1 MDRILYIN
9 GYRGGRI
16 KMPLLTPG
24 NSKLGRKIL
33 SFSLPAKKTCKPSKW
48 CQEKCYACKGLFLA
62 FQDRIS
68 KCYERNYQASL
79 SDTFIEEINNELAKK
94 RNPSYIRIH
103 ASGDFYSQEYIKK
116 WIEIARNNP
125 RHNFLAFTKRMD
137 LEKELIELALSG
149 NVAIYQSIDESITY
163 RSKYFRKA
171 AIDGYGTD
179 INPRTFIKCSGSCS
193 DCLMCWK
200 NTNNIMLKEH

>member
-1 MDRILYIN
+1 
-9 GYRGGRI
+9 
-16 KMPLLTPG
+16 MPSLLTPG

-33 SFSLPAKKTCKPSKW
+33 SFSLPAVKTCKPSRW
-48 CQEKCYACKGLFLA
+48 CIKNCYACKGFFKVFA
-62 FQDRIS
+62 D
-68 KCYERNYQASL
+68 KVNMCYEKNYQASL
-79 SDTFIEEINNELAKK
+79 SDTFIEELNNELAKK

-103 ASGDFYSQEYIKK
+103 VSGDFYSKEYIKK
-116 WIEIARNNP
+116 WVEIVKANP
-125 RHNFLAFTKRMD
+125 RHRFLAFTKRMD
-137 LEKELIELALSG
+137 FEKELIELAVLP
-149 NVAIYQSIDESITY
+149 NVAVYQSIDESITY

-193 DCLMCWK
+193 DCLICWK

>member
-1 MDRILYIN
+1 MS
-9 GYRGGRI
+9 
-16 KMPLLTPG
+16 LLTPG
-24 NSKLGRKIL
+24 NSKLGRSIL

-48 CQEKCYACKGLFLA
+48 CQEKCYACKGLFKA
-62 FQDRIS
+62 FEKNII

-116 WIEIARNNP
+116 WVEIASHNP
-125 RHNFLAFTKRMD
+125 RHRFLAFTKRMD
-137 LEKELIELALSG
+137 FEKELIELAVLP
-149 NVAIYQSIDESITY
+149 NVAVYQSIDSTIEY
-163 RSKYFRKA
+163 RSKYLRKA
-171 AIDGYGTD
+171 VIDDYGYD

-193 DCLMCWK
+193 DCLICWK
-200 NTNNIMLKEH
+200 NTNNIMFKEH